1 MKASEVKNYFNYDE
15 SNSSNPLVLKRDLC
29 THNKKGKRVGYNH
42 NGYQRASLNGR
53 KIMVHQLV
61 WAWHTGEY
69 TGDMVID
76 HIDHDRSNNLISN
89 LRKVSQADNCRNAKL
104 NKTNSSGLHGVSF
117 NKGKCDNFLSLK
129 IKILRLG
136 FFRNVS
142 INLISIEFLCFISTT
157 LFIIF
162 VQFQNI
168 QAKKK

>member
-117 NKGKCDNFLSLK
+117 NKGKCRWYAYGHVGKKQIPLGSSKSKFEAVCLRKSWESSRGFHDNHGK
-129 IKILRLG
+129 LRRLNNG
-136 FFRNVS
+136 
-142 INLISIEFLCFISTT
+142 
-157 LFIIF
+157 
-162 VQFQNI
+162 
-168 QAKKK
+168 